1 MSLNM
6 DTKKEERYSDYDYD
20 MNSNDK
26 DNDDKDDG
34 MIK

>member
-1 MSLNM
+1 M
-6 DTKKEERYSDYDYD
+6 DIKKEEGYSDYDYD